1 LAWTGLK
8 GRRTGDRSTA
18 SVAARTRRRTVALMG
33 LPSAN
38 SHGLRLAASW
48 RAEILSATDTKVVA

>member
-1 LAWTGLK
+1 
-8 GRRTGDRSTA
+8 
-18 SVAARTRRRTVALMG
+18 MG